1 MTLKAPGIVI
11 FMASVILTVCVL
23 MVRFFG
29 AAIPVIVGHEFWV
42 LLAAQLILILGCIL
56 RGL

>member
-11 FMASVILTVCVL
+11 FMVSVIITVCVL

-29 AAIPVIVGHEFWV
+29 AAIPFIVGHEFWV
-42 LLAAQLILILGCIL
+42 LLAAQILLILGCIL